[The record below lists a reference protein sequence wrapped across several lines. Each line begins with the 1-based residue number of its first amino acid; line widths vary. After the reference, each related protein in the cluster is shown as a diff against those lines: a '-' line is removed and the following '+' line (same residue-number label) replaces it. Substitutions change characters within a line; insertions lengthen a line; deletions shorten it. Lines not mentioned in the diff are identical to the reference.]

1 MRYEL
6 VGVGKEESGESW
18 EAWSGPRKVAG
29 LAQWGTRVGA
39 ERHAGEGK
47 ERELSEDAMEEL
59 ERVAYG

>member
-1 MRYEL
+1 M
-6 VGVGKEESGESW
+6 

-39 ERHAGEGK
+39 ERHACEGK